1 MGPVR
6 KDHSF
11 GAGTGAVAGA
21 VTGAAIGSAA
31 GPVGTALGAIAG
43 SVLGAK
49 AGDSIA
55 EAINPT
61 EYGAHFERE
70 FRSAERADAG
80 RGWDDYAPAYRYGYD
95 THGRHAGRRFDEVE
109 AELERGWA
117 AARGDSQLDW
127 AAAREPV
134 QQGWQHLDRARAAA
148 EGERGA

>member
-1 MGPVR
+1 MAPVR

-70 FRSAERADAG
+70 FERRVPAG
-80 RGWDDYAPAYRYGYD
+80 AAHGWDDYAPAYRYGYD
-95 THGRHAGRRFDEVE
+95 THGRHAGRRFEDVE
-109 AELERGWA
+109 AELERGWD
-117 AARGDSQLDW
+117 AARGDSRLDW
-127 AAAREPV
+127 AGAREPV

-148 EGERGA
+148 EAERGT